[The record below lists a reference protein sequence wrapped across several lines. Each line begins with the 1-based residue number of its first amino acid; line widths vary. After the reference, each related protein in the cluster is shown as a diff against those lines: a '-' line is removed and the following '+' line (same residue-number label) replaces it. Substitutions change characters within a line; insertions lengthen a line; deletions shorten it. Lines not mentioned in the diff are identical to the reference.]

1 MDTFEVLADPTRRQI
16 VEMLGEGECIAGELG
31 ESFTISQPAVSR
43 HLRVLRDSGLVT
55 SRGEAQ
61 RRIYR
66 LDPAPLAQI
75 DRWLDRYRSLW
86 VDCQDRVEEHHSMTK
101 PSAETSDYPP
111 NSPVNFIRWRRQR
124 SSSRARSRLYPR
136 RGLARAH

>member
-1 MDTFEVLADPTRRQI
+1 MDTFEALADPTRRQI
-16 VEMLGEGECIAGELG
+16 VEMLGERERSAGELG
-31 ESFTISQPAVSR
+31 DSFTLSQPAVSR

-55 SRGEAQ
+55 CRGEAQ

-66 LDPAPLAQI
+66 LDPAPLSAI

-86 VDCQDRVEEHHSMTK
+86 PERLEDRLPMTQ
-101 PSAETSDYPP
+101 PPAITSDYPP
-111 NSPVNFIRWRRQR
+111 NSPVNFIQWRRQR

-136 RGLARAH
+136 RGMERAH